1 MAKTQAERSKAYYEK
16 HKEQIKKKR
25 KVEKV
30 EKENFIDEENNEIKI
45 IKSRLVNPST
55 KQNYLNYYYKI
66 TNALQ
71 SKILEVGPEEI
82 IKVVDGLSES
92 AGSKLAYLNI
102 PIILYSYFERP
113 DLLKLENFRQDLFDK
128 RDIETNKYLKLK
140 DEELPSFIEL
150 KKHLHELLL
159 KKDYRKYIINY
170 LLINYGVR
178 NKDLDVEIVDKKHKL
193 EDDKNYLV
201 IFKNSVRWVI
211 NDYKTLKAYGQK
223 IINIRSKVFLNALIS
238 LNTKHLLEYQDGR
251 HVPEYSV
258 GIYIPKMTYKNLTEA
273 DYFKIIMKHIKSE
286 NNFKNNLH
294 KYSESRGSNILTIIN
309 NYFTS

>member
-1 MAKTQAERSKAYYEK
+1 MVKTSAERSKAYYEK
-16 HKEQIKKKR
+16 HKEEIKQKR
-25 KVEKV
+25 KVVKK
-30 EKENFIDEENNEIKI
+30 EKEHFFHEENDEIKI

-66 TNALQ
+66 TDVLQ

-82 IKVVDGLSES
+82 IKVVNDVSQS

-102 PIILYSYFERP
+102 PIILYSYYERP
-113 DLLKLENFRQDLFDK
+113 DILKLENFRQDLLDK
-128 RDIETNKYLKLK
+128 REIETNKYLKQK
-140 DEELPSFIEL
+140 DEELPSFTEL
-150 KKHLHELLL
+150 KKHLSELLL
-159 KKDYRKYIINY
+159 KKNYRKYIINY

-238 LNTKHLLEYQDGR
+238 LDAKHLLEYEGGR
-251 HVPEYSV
+251 HVPEYSI
-258 GIYIPKMTYKNLTEA
+258 GIYIPKMT
-273 DYFKIIMKHIKSE
+273 
-286 NNFKNNLH
+286 
-294 KYSESRGSNILTIIN
+294 
-309 NYFTS
+309 